1 VIIHLAP
8 KLRVSGAVLSSPLV
22 FMEWTGRALLF
33 QLYTL
38 YHFIYVA
45 VLADYN
51 KAYALQDALSG
62 LRHLSHEGHTT
73 TI

>member
-1 VIIHLAP
+1 M
-8 KLRVSGAVLSSPLV
+8 SGTLPSSTLV

-33 QLYTL
+33 QLYSL
-38 YHFIYVA
+38 YHFIFVA

-51 KAYALQDALSG
+51 KAYALQDALSE
-62 LRHLSHEGHTT
+62 LRHLSHEGHTI